1 MIAGMEML
9 PEEAVRRTVPMG
21 MDLHD
26 LMTSLQRAS
35 NLDLLRLSFAIDHL
49 LQSPTRILAVRE
61 RLHVGQEVEYWSQRE
76 NRIQHGRIVKFK
88 LNRLLI
94 LAENPPQQ
102 WWVPYA
108 AIQLDPNHAPLPEP
122 PRRMSRSD
130 FVVGDTVSFEGRDLI
145 QQLGAIVRLNQ
156 KTATV
161 SCDGHEW
168 RVSFALLRHVV
179 GL

>member
-1 MIAGMEML
+1 ML
-9 PEEAVRRTVPMG
+9 PDEAARRTVPMG

-26 LMTSLQRAS
+26 LMNSLQRAS
-35 NLDLLRLSFAIDHL
+35 SLDLLRLSFAIDHL

-61 RLHVGQEVEYWSQRE
+61 RLHVGQEVDYWSQRE
-76 NRIQHGRIVKFK
+76 NRIRHGRIIKFK
-88 LNRLLI
+88 PDRLLI
-94 LAENPPQQ
+94 LAESPSQQ

-122 PRRMSRSD
+122 PRRLARSD
-130 FVVGDTVSFEGRDLI
+130 FAVGDTVSFEGRDLI

-161 SCDGHEW
+161 SCDGHQW
-168 RVSFALLRHVV
+168 RVSFSLLRHVV
-179 GL
+179 EL